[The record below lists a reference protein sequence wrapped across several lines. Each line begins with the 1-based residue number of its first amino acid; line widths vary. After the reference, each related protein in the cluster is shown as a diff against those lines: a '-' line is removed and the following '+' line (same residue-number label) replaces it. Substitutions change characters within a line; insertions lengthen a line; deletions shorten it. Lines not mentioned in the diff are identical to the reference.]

1 MAWENGIQI
10 SFFSFFFSLVKQNS
24 ISIFIVCL
32 PLWQWKADLI
42 FVFATLWKTHLN
54 FILRFYLTLKK
65 GVELRFSYF
74 LFRLTL
80 KSRFDFRF
88 SFFVFTSLWKTD
100 LNFLFRIHITLKN
113 GFEFHFSF
121 FISLHIASPP
131 VSTRRLGNRL
141 CLKLGQGHWDTCG
154 GTWDVRRGTWRHAGT
169 CGTGTLNTRI
179 RGMWGR

>member
-10 SFFSFFFSLVKQNS
+10 SFFFLFFSALENRIPFPFSFFVYPCDNEKQIWFS
-24 ISIFIVCL
+24 F
-32 PLWQWKADLI
+32 
-42 FVFATLWKTHLN
+42 FATLWKTHLN

-100 LNFLFRIHITLKN
+100 LNFLFRIRITLKN

-121 FISLHIASPP
+121 FISLHITSPP

-141 CLKLGQGHWDTCG
+141 CLKLGQGHWDVCG
-154 GTWDVRRGTWRHAGT
+154 GTWNVRRGTWGHAGT
-169 CGTGTLNTRI
+169 CGMGT
-179 RGMWGR
+179 WGH